1 MIKKIKLDKMFWKR
15 QFNKIRNVR
24 IGKLFYNNRFA
35 AIFAILASFITWI
48 VVSSNDSDIVP
59 VTISDIP
66 VDIQLSESA
75 KQDGLRIFSGHNIT
89 ARVEITGNRI
99 IVGQVTKDNI
109 QVTAPQAA
117 STIMSPGNYTLELS
131 AKKVGVLQDY
141 SIISGVKPS
150 VITVMVDRYRESE
163 FEIEPDIDFTSK
175 PGYFVGNTVLSS
187 PKVTLSGP
195 ETEISK
201 IKKVAV
207 KSSVP
212 GQISS
217 TVHLKLP
224 IIMYDAYGQPISN
237 ETITSSVNE
246 VEATIPILMQKE
258 VEISPNFNNVPENI
272 DFKNGAYKDSVRVT
286 PSKITV
292 AGPDY
297 IVSDLDKIELDGIDL
312 NSITLDKNRFN
323 MPINLPQ
330 NCRSLNNIYSADVT
344 VNMSG
349 FREKSLQIKD
359 FEFLNL
365 PEGRSAEVY
374 NGEVNV
380 TVLAPSNRINL
391 IKPSDIVASIDCGG
405 LDSVGSSELPVSL
418 RIINHGDAW
427 IYGKYYVNVNIKN

>member
-15 QFNKIRNVR
+15 QFNKIRNIR
-24 IGKLFYNNRFA
+24 IGKLFHNNRFA
-35 AIFAILASFITWI
+35 AVFAVLASFITWV

-59 VTISDIP
+59 VTVSDIP

-99 IVGQVTKDNI
+99 IVGQVTKDDI

-141 SIISGVKPS
+141 NIVSDVKPS
-150 VITVMVDRYRESE
+150 VITVMADRYREAE

-175 PGYFVGNTVLSS
+175 PGYFVGNTVLST

-224 IIMYDAYGQPISN
+224 LIMYDAYGQPISS

-246 VEATIPILMQKE
+246 IDATIPILMQKE
-258 VEISPNFNNVPENI
+258 VDISPNFSNAPESI
-272 DFKNGAYKDSVRVT
+272 DFKSGLYKDCVRVS

-297 IVSDLDKIELDGIDL
+297 VVSGLKTIELDSIDFT
-312 NSITLDKNRFN
+312 SVSTEKNKFAL
-323 MPINLPQ
+323 PINLPPD
-330 NCRSLNNIYSADVT
+330 CKSLNNIYSVDVT
-344 VNMSG
+344 INTSA

-365 PEGRSAEVY
+365 PEGKKAEAY
-374 NGEVNV
+374 NGEINV
-380 TVLAPSNRINL
+380 TVLAPSGKINL
-391 IKPSDIVASIDCGG
+391 IKPSDISASVDCGG
-405 LDSVGSSELPVSL
+405 IDSAGSSELPVNIK
-418 RIINHGDAW
+418 IINHGDAW
-427 IYGKYYVNVNIKN
+427 IHGKYYVNVNIKD

>member
-1 MIKKIKLDKMFWKR
+1 MIKRVKLDKMFWKR
-15 QFNKIRNVR
+15 QFNKLRNIRV
-24 IGKLFYNNRFA
+24 GKLFYNNKFA
-35 AIFAILASFITWI
+35 AVFAVLASFITWAI
-48 VVSSNDSDIVP
+48 VATNDNDIVP
-59 VTISDIP
+59 VAISDIP
-66 VDIQLSESA
+66 VKVELSENA

-89 ARVEITGNRI
+89 ASVEITGNRV
-99 IVGQVTKDNI
+99 IVGQVTKDDI
-109 QVTAPQAA
+109 QITAPQAA

-141 SIISGVKPS
+141 SIVSGVNPS
-150 VITVMVDRYRESE
+150 VVTVMVDRYREAE

-175 PGYFVGNTVLSS
+175 PGYFVGSTVLSS

-212 GQISS
+212 GEISS

-224 IIMYDAYGQPISN
+224 IIMYDAYGQAISS
-237 ETITSSVNE
+237 ETITASVSE

-258 VEISPNFNNVPENI
+258 VEISPNFSNAPESI
-272 DFKNGAYKDSVRVT
+272 DFKKGAYKDMVRVS

-297 IVSDLDKIELDGIDL
+297 IVSDLKTIELDSIDVTGI
-312 NSITLDKNRFN
+312 SADKNKFTL
-323 MPINLPQ
+323 PINLPP
-330 NCRSLNNIYSADVT
+330 NCKSLNNIYSADVT

-349 FREKSLQIKD
+349 FREKNLQIKD

-365 PEGRSAEVY
+365 PAGKNAEVY
-374 NGEVNV
+374 NGEINV
-380 TVLAPSNRINL
+380 SVLAPVSKINL
-391 IKPSDIVASIDCGG
+391 IKPSDIVASVDCGG
-405 LDSVGSSELPVSL
+405 LDSAGSSELPVNL
-418 RIINHGDAW
+418 KIVNRGDAW
-427 IYGKYYVNVNIKN
+427 IYGKYYVNVNIKD

>member
-1 MIKKIKLDKMFWKR
+1 MRKVKLDKMFWKR
-15 QFNKIRNVR
+15 QFNKIRNIR
-24 IGKLFYNNRFA
+24 IGKLFHNNRFA
-35 AIFAILASFITWI
+35 AIFAVLASFITWAI
-48 VVSSNDSDIVP
+48 VATNDSDIVP
-59 VTISDIP
+59 VKISDIP
-66 VDIQLSESA
+66 VKVELSENA

-89 ARVEITGNRI
+89 ASVEITGNRV
-99 IVGQVTKDNI
+99 IVGQVTKDDI
-109 QVTAPQAA
+109 QITAPQAA

-141 SIISGVKPS
+141 SIVSGVNPS
-150 VITVMVDRYRESE
+150 VVTVMVDRYREAE

-175 PGYFVGNTVLSS
+175 PGYFVGSTVLSS

-212 GQISS
+212 GEISS

-224 IIMYDAYGQPISN
+224 LIMYDAYGQPISS
-237 ETITSSVNE
+237 ETISASVNE

-258 VEISPNFNNVPENI
+258 VEISPNFSNAPENI
-272 DFKNGAYKDSVRVT
+272 DFKSGAYKDIVRVT

-297 IVSDLDKIELDGIDL
+297 IVSELKKIELDSIDL
-312 NSITLDKNRFN
+312 NGVNLEKNKFT

-344 VNMSG
+344 INMSG
-349 FREKSLQIKD
+349 FREKNLQIKD

-365 PEGRSAEVY
+365 PEGKNAEVY
-374 NGEVNV
+374 NGEINV
-380 TVLAPSNRINL
+380 TVLAPFSKIGL
-391 IKPSDIVASIDCGG
+391 IKPSDIVATIDCGG
-405 LDSVGSSELPVSL
+405 LESSGSSELPVNFK
-418 RIINHGDAW
+418 ITNNGDAW
-427 IYGKYYVNVNIKN
+427 VYGKYYVNVNIKD

>member
-1 MIKKIKLDKMFWKR
+1 MIKKVKLDKMFWKR
-15 QFNKIRNVR
+15 QFNKIRNIR
-24 IGKLFYNNRFA
+24 IGKLFHNNRFA
-35 AIFAILASFITWI
+35 AVFAVLASFITWI

-99 IVGQVTKDNI
+99 IVGQVTKDDI

-141 SIISGVKPS
+141 NIVSDVKPS
-150 VITVMVDRYRESE
+150 VITVMADRYREAE
-163 FEIEPDIDFTSK
+163 FEIEPEIDFTSK
-175 PGYFVGNTVLSS
+175 SGYYVGNTVLSS

-212 GQISS
+212 GEISS

-224 IIMYDAYGQPISN
+224 LIMYDAYGQPISS

-258 VEISPNFNNVPENI
+258 VEISPNFSNALENI
-272 DFKNGAYKDSVRVT
+272 DFKSGAYKDIVRVT

-297 IVSDLDKIELDGIDL
+297 IVSELKKIELDSIDL
-312 NSITLDKNRFN
+312 NNVNLEKNKFT

-330 NCRSLNNIYSADVT
+330 NCRSLNNTYSADVT

-349 FREKSLQIKD
+349 FREKNLQIKD

-365 PEGRSAEVY
+365 PQGKSAEVY
-374 NGEVNV
+374 NGEINI
-380 TVLAPSNRINL
+380 TVLAPTSKINL
-391 IKPSDIVASIDCGG
+391 IKSSDIAASVDCGG
-405 LDSVGSSELPVSL
+405 LESAGSSEMPVNL
-418 RIINHGDAW
+418 RIMNHGDAW
-427 IYGKYYVNVNIKN
+427 VYGKYYVNVNIKD

>member
-1 MIKKIKLDKMFWKR
+1 MIKVKLDKMFWKR
-15 QFNKIRNVR
+15 QFNKIRNIR

-35 AIFAILASFITWI
+35 AFFAVLASFIVWI
-48 VVSSNDSDIVP
+48 IVSSNDTDIVP
-59 VTISDIP
+59 VTVSDIP
-66 VDIQLSESA
+66 VKMELSENA

-89 ARVEITGNRI
+89 ASVEITGNRI
-99 IVGQVTKDNI
+99 IVGQVTKDDI
-109 QVTAPQAA
+109 QITAPQAA

-141 SIISGVKPS
+141 NIVSSVNPS
-150 VITVMVDRYRESE
+150 VVTVMVDRYREAE

-175 PGYFVGNTVLSS
+175 PGYFVGNTVLST

-207 KSSVP
+207 KSSVL

-217 TVHLKLP
+217 TAHLKLP
-224 IIMYDAYGQPISN
+224 LIMYDAYGQPITS

-258 VEISPNFNNVPENI
+258 VEISPNFSSVPENI
-272 DFKNGAYKDSVRVT
+272 DFKKGSYKDIVRVN

-297 IVSDLDKIELDGIDL
+297 IVSELKKIELDNIDL
-312 NSITLDKNRFN
+312 NGINLETNKFTV
-323 MPINLPQ
+323 PINLPQ
-330 NCRSLNNIYSADVT
+330 NCRSLNNIYSADVS

-349 FREKSLQIKD
+349 FREKNLQIKD

-365 PEGRSAEVY
+365 PQGKSAETY
-374 NGEVNV
+374 NGEISV
-380 TVLAPSNRINL
+380 TILAPAGKINL
-391 IKPSDIVASIDCGG
+391 IKPSDIIATIDCGG
-405 LDSVGSSELPVSL
+405 IDSAGSSELPVNFKV
-418 RIINHGDAW
+418 INHGDAW
-427 IYGKYYVNVNIKN
+427 IYGKYYVNVNIKD

>member
-1 MIKKIKLDKMFWKR
+1 MIKKVKLDKMFWKR
-15 QFNKIRNVR
+15 QFNKIRNIR
-24 IGKLFYNNRFA
+24 MGKLFYNNKFA
-35 AIFAILASFITWI
+35 AIFSVFASFITWI
-48 VVSSNDSDIVP
+48 VVSSYDSDIVP

-66 VDIQLSESA
+66 VEIPISESA

-109 QVTAPQAA
+109 QITAPQAV

-141 SIISGVKPS
+141 NIVSGVKPS
-150 VITVMVDRYRESE
+150 VITVMVDRYREAE
-163 FEIEPDIDFTSK
+163 FEIEPDIDFISK
-175 PGYFVGNTVLSS
+175 PGYFVGNTVLST
-187 PKVTLSGP
+187 PKVTVSGP

-217 TVHLKLP
+217 TVHLRLP
-224 IIMYDAYGQPISN
+224 LIMYDSYGQPISS

-258 VEISPNFNNVPENI
+258 IEISPNFSNSPENI
-272 DFKNGAYKDSVRVT
+272 DFKSGTYKDYVRVA
-286 PSKITV
+286 PSKIIV

-297 IVSDLDKIELDGIDL
+297 IVSDLKRIELDSIDL
-312 NSITLDKNRFN
+312 NSVNLDKNKFT

-344 VNMSG
+344 INMSG
-349 FREKSLQIKD
+349 FREKILQIKN

-365 PEGRSAEVY
+365 PQNKSAEVY
-374 NGEVNV
+374 NGEISA
-380 TVLAPSNRINL
+380 TVLAPQNKIGL
-391 IKPSDIVASIDCGG
+391 IKPSDIVASIDCEG
-405 LDSVGSSELPVSL
+405 LDSVGSLELPVSF
-418 RIINHGDAW
+418 RILNHGDAW

>member
-1 MIKKIKLDKMFWKR
+1 MVKKVKLDKMFWKR
-15 QFNKIRNVR
+15 QFNKIRNIR
-24 IGKLFYNNRFA
+24 IGKLFYNNKFA
-35 AIFAILASFITWI
+35 AVFAILASFITWI
-48 VVSSNDSDIVP
+48 AVSSHDSDIVP

-66 VDIQLSESA
+66 IEIPLSENA

-89 ARVEITGNRI
+89 ARVDITGNRI

-141 SIISGVKPS
+141 TIISGVKPS
-150 VITVMVDRYRESE
+150 VITVMVDRYREAE
-163 FEIEPDIDFTSK
+163 FEIEPDIDFVSK
-175 PGYFVGNTVLSS
+175 PGYFVGNTVLST

-224 IIMYDAYGQPISN
+224 IIMYDAYGQPITS
-237 ETITSSVNE
+237 ETITSSVDE

-258 VEISPNFNNVPENI
+258 VEIAPNFINAPENI
-272 DFKNGAYKDSVRVT
+272 DFKNGSYKDCVRVV
-286 PSKITV
+286 PSKIVV

-297 IVSDLDKIELDGIDL
+297 IVSDLKKIELDGIDL
-312 NSITLDKNRFN
+312 NNVNLEKNKLT

-344 VNMSG
+344 INMSG
-349 FREKSLQIKD
+349 FREKTLQIKD
-359 FEFLNL
+359 FEFSNL
-365 PEGRSAEVY
+365 PQGKSAEVY
-374 NGEVNV
+374 SGEINAV
-380 TVLAPSNRINL
+380 VLAPSGRINSV
-391 IKPSDIVASIDCGG
+391 KPSDIVASIDCSG
-405 LDSVGSSELPVSL
+405 LDSAGSLELPVNL
-418 RIINHGDAW
+418 RVINHDDAW